1 MSYMVGT
8 ESKPRRNSINY
19 DNDEAD
25 GGDKVME
32 GSKEIGR
39 RWQLQNMS

>member
-1 MSYMVGT
+1 MPHMVGT
-8 ESKPRRNSINY
+8 ESKPGKNSINY
-19 DNDEAD
+19 DNDGAD

-32 GSKEIGR
+32 GSKGIGR